1 MNKRLFT
8 CMMLL
13 AACIMTAT
21 AQKSEP
27 TTENYLK
34 AVELMDSSEYE
45 AARPLLEAELK
56 KRPKDG
62 YVWEKMASYYL
73 SQYELDSVPMCLDK
87 ALLYLPK
94 KDTEKRCEAYTV
106 RGLTH
111 YFTEHPD
118 ESLADL
124 GEAQML
130 KPENEDTYF
139 LRAQILKGQEKHA
152 ESDAE
157 LRKLLNVYGV
167 DKSGV
172 YYALGKNMVD
182 RGDYSQALKQ
192 LDMAYELN
200 QTLTDILIARS
211 DAHLGLGQIREA
223 IDDAVSACKLEYVE
237 DTFNQMNYLASDE
250 NNRASVIARAKQEL
264 ETTDQPGFWYI
275 VLHSIYNNAGNKPE
289 ALRYL
294 LRAEK
299 QGEPSA
305 NLSKAIADIFSEAEM
320 NDIALA
326 FVNRTMQA
334 EDVDEDDLPDLR
346 YYRANLLYSMGKTQ
360 ESIDSITALCNE
372 YGRLATLDKSIAN
385 KYFFTKQPKEAIRH
399 MTAIDDEDEKDA
411 DYWQMLIRMYQ
422 MDGDDAGVAMATEK
436 AMQTATNTGE
446 TASTCALNS
455 DYASTLKALRQAAEE
470 AKAIESEDD
479 ETAVAVEKTALTD
492 EEVDSIMAQQLGP
505 YNMACIYSLIGEK
518 QKAIGFLTQALKDG
532 WKDFMHIERDTDL
545 DNIRGEADFI
555 SVVKMYQSIAKR
567 EQEELK
573 DIYETEFLK

>member
-1 MNKRLFT
+1 
-8 CMMLL
+8 MMLL

-27 TTENYLK
+27 TTENYRK
-34 AVELMDSSEYE
+34 AVELMDSSEYD

-62 YVWEKMASYYL
+62 YVWQKMASYYL
-73 SQYELDSVPMCLDK
+73 AQYELDSATTCLDK
-87 ALLYLPK
+87 AILYLPK
-94 KDTEKRCEAYTV
+94 KDTEKRCEAYTF

-111 YFTEHPD
+111 YFTDHID

-124 GEAQML
+124 GEAQKL

-139 LRAQILKGQEKHA
+139 IRAQILKGQEKHA

-200 QTLTDILIARS
+200 QTSTEILIARS
-211 DAHLGLGQIREA
+211 DAHLGLGQTREA
-223 IDDAVSACKLEYVE
+223 IDDAVSACRVDYGE
-237 DTFNQMNYLASDE
+237 DTFNQMNYLASDD
-250 NNRASVIARAKQEL
+250 NNRASVIARAKQEM
-264 ETTDQPGFWYI
+264 ETTDQPGFWNI
-275 VLHSIYNNAGNKPE
+275 VLYSIYSNADNKPE

-294 LRAEK
+294 LRSEK
-299 QGEPSA
+299 EGEPSA
-305 NLSKAIADIFSEAEM
+305 NLSKAIADIFSEAEI
-320 NDIALA
+320 NDIALT
-326 FVNRTMQA
+326 FVDRAIQA
-334 EDVDEDDLPDLR
+334 KEKDVDDDDTSDLR

-360 ESIDSITALCNE
+360 EAIDSLAALKDIYRQE
-372 YGRLATLDKSIAN
+372 LLDKAIAN
-385 KYFFTKQPKEAIRH
+385 IYFFTKQPKEAIRH

-422 MDGDDAGVAMATEK
+422 MDGDNAGVAMATEK
-436 AMQTATNTGE
+436 ALQTATNASE
-446 TASTCALNS
+446 TIFTCALNS
-455 DYASTLKALRQAAEE
+455 DHGSTLKALRQAAEE
-470 AKAIESEDD
+470 AKATETEDD
-479 ETAVAVEKTALTD
+479 ETAAAVEKPALTD
-492 EEVDSIMAQQLGP
+492 EEVDSIMTQQRDP

-518 QKAIGFLTQALKDG
+518 QKAIGYLTQSLKDG
-532 WKDFMHIERDTDL
+532 WKDFLHIERDTDL

-555 SVVKMYQSIAKR
+555 SVVKMYQSLAKR
-567 EQEELK
+567 DQEELM
-573 DIYETEFLK
+573 DIYEAEFLK